1 MKRRNLILALT
12 AVTVLGL
19 AACGGKQTEN
29 VQTEAATTQ
38 AAEATTEA
46 AASSDGETTAAE
58 AEATEGTNLALL
70 PEDFEEEFFDGL
82 VTDVSGSVATL
93 KADDGTTMTF
103 DIAGAE
109 RNDDGFFMEGAFAE
123 ITYGKTES
131 GDPIAV
137 DVSVMMD
144 IEQQAS
150 IENRDPVLA
159 GTVQLNDIND
169 LEIIDSNGVEHD
181 FDNSMARTVSFNPI
195 KAGDKVYVTYCGSI
209 YNEDEDVDEEKSITK
224 PITIKIVAA
233 DAVGS
238 EEAEANYL
246 TGIVDS
252 VDAENGYFGLLTNSV
267 TFEVSVDDEQL
278 ANVEEESNVKVYY
291 EGALS
296 GIAVDAIKVEK
307 E

>member
-1 MKRRNLILALT
+1 MMKRNMILALT
-12 AVTVLGL
+12 AMTVLGL

-29 VQTEAATTQ
+29 VQTQAATTQ
-38 AAEATTEA
+38 AASAETEA
-46 AASSDGETTAAE
+46 AAASEEETTIEEAA
-58 AEATEGTNLALL
+58 GSNIDLL

-82 VTDVSGSVATL
+82 VTDITGSVATL
-93 KADDGTTMTF
+93 KNEDGSTMSF

-109 RNDDGFFMEGAFAE
+109 RNDDGFFMEGAYAE
-123 ITYGKTES
+123 ITYGKAES
-131 GDPIAV
+131 GDPVAI

-209 YNEDEDVDEEKSITK
+209 YNEEEDVDEEKSITK

-252 VDAENGYFGLLTNSV
+252 VDEENGYFGLLTDAV

>member
-1 MKRRNLILALT
+1 MKKRNLILALT

-38 AAEATTEA
+38 AAAAEES
-46 AASSDGETTAAE
+46 AASAEETTAAE
-58 AEATEGTNLALL
+58 EETVSNLSLL
-70 PEDFEEEFFDGL
+70 PEDYEEEYYDGL
-82 VTDVSGSVATL
+82 VVDTDGTVATL
-93 KADDGTTMTF
+93 KGEDGSTMTF
-103 DIAGAE
+103 DITGAE
-109 RNDDGFFMEGAFAE
+109 RNDDGFFMEGAYAE
-123 ITYGKTES
+123 ISYAKLEGS
-131 GDPIAV
+131 DQPLAL

-144 IEQQAS
+144 IEQQAA

-159 GTVQLNDIND
+159 GTVQLNDVND
-169 LEIIDSNGVEHD
+169 LEIIDVNGVEHD
-181 FDNSMARTVSFNPI
+181 FDNSMARSVSFNPI
-195 KAGDKVYVTYCGSI
+195 KAGDKVYVTYCGSLF
-209 YNEDEDVDEEKSITK
+209 NEDEEVDEENPITK

-246 TGIVDS
+246 TGQVDS
-252 VDAENGYFGLLTNSV
+252 VDAENGYFGLLTDAV
-267 TFEVSVDDEQL
+267 TFEVSADEDVM
-278 ANVEEESNVKVYY
+278 AGIEEETYVKVYY

-296 GIAVDAIKVEK
+296 GIAVDAVKVEK